1 MQIFKGKTA
10 LITGAS
16 SGIGEE
22 MARQLAAVGCNL
34 ILVARRTERLDSL
47 ARELVSVTVDV
58 ITADLSDP
66 QAAEAVYAQT
76 QAAGRQ
82 VDILINN
89 AGFGF
94 QKPLLSLPVAD
105 QLGMIDV
112 NVRSLLVLTQRF
124 AAPMAQRG
132 QGWVLNVSSV
142 SSWFPI
148 PGMATYAASKAC
160 VLHLSRALHEELKP
174 AGIVVTAL
182 SPGGTRTEFSSIARE
197 RMDPDLEK
205 AMMPVDVVARAGLEA
220 LASGKAVVVP
230 GALYRVMVSLVRVL
244 PASWVTRL
252 AGRVMGRHH

>member
-1 MQIFKGKTA
+1 MFSGKTA

-16 SGIGEE
+16 SGIGEQ

-47 ARELVSVTVDV
+47 AGELASVTVDV

-105 QLGMIDV
+105 QLGMVDV
-112 NVRSLLVLTQRF
+112 NVRSLLALTQRF

-142 SSWFPI
+142 SAWFPI
-148 PGMATYAASKAC
+148 PGMVTYAAIKAC

-182 SPGGTRTEFSSIARE
+182 CPGGTRTEFSSIARE

-205 AMMPVDVVARAGLEA
+205 AMMPADVVAAAGLEA

-230 GALYRVMVSLVRVL
+230 GALYRIMVSLVRVL